1 MYMNKSSLTEA
12 ALNQQITWER
22 YKGINDYGQ
31 AQYESPK
38 EIKCRVSYKSNLVI
52 NKNGEEVRSGA
63 MITTLEPVGI
73 SDRFTINGH
82 EHIVIDVKAPVTFGG
97 NIHRR
102 KAYI

>member
-1 MYMNKSSLTEA
+1 MYTNKSSLIRA

-22 YKGINDYGQ
+22 YKGTNDYGQ
-31 AQYESPK
+31 AQYEPAK

-63 MITTLEPVGI
+63 VITTLEPVGI
-73 SDRFTINGH
+73 SDRVTVDGR
-82 EHIVIDVKAPVTFGG
+82 EYIVIDAKAPVTFGG